1 MDKLR
6 CVAVVDD
13 EAPVRAALGRLLRLA
28 DCDVLGFSSGE
39 EFLASLGAR
48 VPDCA
53 LLDIHMPGLSGL
65 QVLQRLQ
72 ALGTRLPVVLITA
85 NDSAEL
91 AQQGRALGAAGVL
104 LKPFSAEAMLAA
116 IDAAIGARRSG

>member
-1 MDKLR
+1 M
-6 CVAVVDD
+6 AVIDD
-13 EAPVRAALGRLLRLA
+13 EAPMRTALGRLLRLA
-28 DCDVLGFSSGE
+28 DCTVLCFASGE

-72 ALGTRLPVVLITA
+72 ASGTRLPVVLITA

-91 AQQGRALGAAGVL
+91 AQQGRALGAVGVL

-116 IDAAIGARRSG
+116 IDAAIGGQRPG

>member
-1 MDKLR
+1 M
-6 CVAVVDD
+6 VDD
-13 EAPVRAALGRLLRLA
+13 EAPVREALGRLLRLT
-28 DCDVLGFSSGE
+28 DCTVLCFASGE

-72 ALGTRLPVVLITA
+72 ASGTRLPVVLITA

-91 AQQGRALGAAGVL
+91 AQQGRELGAAGVL
-104 LKPFSAEAMLAA
+104 LKPFSAEAMLVA
-116 IDAAIGARRSG
+116 IDAAIGA